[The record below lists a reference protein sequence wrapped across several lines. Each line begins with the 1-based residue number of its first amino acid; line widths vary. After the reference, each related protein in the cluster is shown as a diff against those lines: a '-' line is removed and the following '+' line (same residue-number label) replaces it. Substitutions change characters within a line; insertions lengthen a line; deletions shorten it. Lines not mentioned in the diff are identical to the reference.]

1 MFLPK
6 ELRKELQEEFSEEQK
21 SQVWQNAAE
30 AVKEFHD
37 EMIDR
42 WQKEM
47 DSLLV
52 FVSIL
57 AGRILCSEKC

>member
-1 MFLPK
+1 M
-6 ELRKELQEEFSEEQK
+6 
-21 SQVWQNAAE
+21 WQNAAE

-37 EMIDR
+37 EMIER

-52 FVSIL
+52 FVSIQDEVVS
-57 AGRILCSEKC
+57 CSINR

>member
-1 MFLPK
+1 M
-6 ELRKELQEEFSEEQK
+6 
-21 SQVWQNAAE
+21 WQDAAE

-37 EMIDR
+37 EMIER

-52 FVSIL
+52 FVSVRGSVVL
-57 AGRILCSEKC
+57 FSETC